1 MPWVG
6 RLYTPTTVRY
16 RLSAMARLRTIIRT
30 VGSFLVSAGIDDR
43 RDLVGL
49 PKGSARAVKC
59 LRTLFEIVDRKK
71 EKRGRR
77 SPCGLP
83 SRGSNLSRRKLAQF
97 VHGWRSN
104 DFGGPT
110 FRFTKPCDYASD
122 RRAWDSSNVVT
133 KAGLNLKLESLILAQ
148 SERWRQA

>member
-1 MPWVG
+1 MPGVG

-30 VGSFLVSAGIDDR
+30 VGSFLVSAGIDIR
-43 RDLVGL
+43 RDLVGF

-83 SRGSNLSRRKLAQF
+83 SLRVKARLGGGQMTSAVLRFDLLSRAITQVIAVL
-97 VHGWRSN
+97 G
-104 DFGGPT
+104 T
-110 FRFTKPCDYASD
+110 
-122 RRAWDSSNVVT
+122 
-133 KAGLNLKLESLILAQ
+133 
-148 SERWRQA
+148 RQTL